1 MNKILSN
8 SIKVYILIIISV
20 IIFKPDFIYD
30 KKHNKFK
37 SFGVNKNKTLLSLP
51 IFSILIAVLIY
62 IFFSWIEKIN
72 IIQYQYN
79 NLIQQQ
85 LLNNK

>member
-30 KKHNKFK
+30 NKHHRFR
-37 SFGVNKNKTLLSLP
+37 SFGTTKNKTLLSLP

-72 IIQYQYN
+72 IIQSQYN
-79 NLIQQQ
+79 NLVQNQ
-85 LLNNK
+85 LQNHL